1 MEHLPRPEF
10 ITLSGRYGQNVEMDG
25 DFETLRGELL
35 IASPALRDPNFVRT
49 VVLVTE
55 HTSDGAMGFVLNRP
69 TPIAV
74 SDALPNL
81 GTIAGLDAVVYVGG
95 PVQPES
101 AMALAEL
108 EDVGNAAAIAF
119 GAIGFLQ
126 PDFDPAELGDGVL
139 RMRVFAGYS
148 GWGAGQLEAELEE
161 EAWILET
168 AEPDD
173 VFSPTPDD
181 LWSSVLR
188 RKGGSY
194 AVVARMPVD
203 PSVN

>member
-1 MEHLPRPEF
+1 MCV
-10 ITLSGRYGQNVEMDG
+10 VEG
-25 DFETLRGELL
+25 DFETLGGQLL

-55 HTSDGAMGFVLNRP
+55 HTPDGAMGFVLNRP

-74 SDALPNL
+74 SDALPHL
-81 GTIAGLDAVVYVGG
+81 GELAGSDAFVYVGG

-119 GAIGFLQ
+119 GDVGFLE
-126 PDFDPAELGDGVL
+126 PDADPAELADGVL
-139 RMRVFAGYS
+139 RLRIFAGYA
-148 GWGAGQLEAELEE
+148 GWGAGQLESELEE
-161 EAWILET
+161 EAWILES

-173 VFSPTPDD
+173 VFSPVPDD
-181 LWSSVLR
+181 LWSSVLT

-194 AVVARMPVD
+194 AVVARMPLD